1 MFDRVLQSVTK
12 IIETHYIAK
21 KKSYKNVRFAQRIC
35 SKIPRI
41 SPPPGLMLCQV

>member
-12 IIETHYIAK
+12 IIETNYISM
-21 KKSYKNVRFAQRIC
+21 KKSYRNVRFAQRIC

-41 SPPPGLMLCQV
+41 SPRSGLMLCQV